1 MGTTPF
7 RGFSPLAAARPS
19 RVALSSVPFP
29 TLRCRGFEDFSL
41 RSDACS
47 DCGVVHTVDG
57 SLLSWSFPP
66 FEDDLPASPSHFWWA
81 PLLGFDRRSE
91 LAPRPTCAL

>member
-7 RGFSPLAAARPS
+7 KGFSPLAAARPS
-19 RVALSSVPFP
+19 RIALSSMPFP
-29 TLRCRGFEDFSL
+29 TLRCRGSEDFSL
-41 RSDACS
+41 PADAFS

-66 FEDDLPASPSHFWWA
+66 FEDDLPASPSHFCVGSS
-81 PLLGFDRRSE
+81 LG
-91 LAPRPTCAL
+91 L